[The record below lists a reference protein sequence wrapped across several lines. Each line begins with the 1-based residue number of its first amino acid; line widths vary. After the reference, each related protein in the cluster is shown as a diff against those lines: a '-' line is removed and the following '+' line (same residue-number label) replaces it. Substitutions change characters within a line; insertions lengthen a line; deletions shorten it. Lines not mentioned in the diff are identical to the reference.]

1 MFKIES
7 FWKKPYK
14 LVTYSVKPQVI
25 TDLPTDIVETIYLIQ
40 QAVWKSIR
48 YRVINQKLSS
58 NIFTIKLKY

>member
-48 YRVINQKLSS
+48 YPVYLTK
-58 NIFTIKLKY
+58 IKH

>member
-40 QAVWKSIR
+40 QAVWKSIC
-48 YRVINQKLSS
+48 YPVYLTK
-58 NIFTIKLKY
+58 IKH